1 MKITAVKSI
10 LVSAPYASPGD
21 SERELRLKTGFRP
34 ATFIKV
40 ETDEGVYG
48 LGETY
53 AGVYAPE
60 MVHAFVPQLE
70 YNLIGKSPFDIAALY
85 ESMRISNYYLGRT
98 GISQCVIGGVEMAL
112 WDLKGKALGVP
123 VYELLGGRAHQEIQ
137 AYASGGSNKPFDDL
151 KREMFGYVEKGYR
164 NIKIRINNMPDI
176 GRIVEKVELCRKV
189 IGAGIGLAADAV
201 QGNARYPWSVK
212 TATEIARRIAH
223 CDLLWLEEPAEVTH
237 YVGYAEIRRQIGI
250 PVAGGETVTS
260 LVEAQAYLNADALD
274 LFQPDASVIG
284 GIGNFRKVAQLCER
298 KFIPVAV
305 HCWCGGVG
313 MMGNYHAAFATPNC
327 TFLELPNVPNPLRE
341 EMLAEPL
348 KLVDGRIQAPTLPGL
363 GVLLPEGL
371 EDRYPY
377 RPGSVYRV
385 DAL

>member
-21 SERELRLKTGFRP
+21 SERELRLSTGFRP

-40 ETDEGVYG
+40 ETDEGIYG

-70 YNLIGKSPFDIAALY
+70 YNLLGKDPMQITGLADT
-85 ESMRISNYYLGRT
+85 MRIANYYLGRM
-98 GISQCVIGGVEMAL
+98 GITQCVIGGVEMAL
-112 WDLKGKALGVP
+112 WDLKGKTLGLP
-123 VYELLGGRAHQEIQ
+123 VHELLGGRVHNEIPV
-137 AYASGGSNKPFDDL
+137 YASGGSNKPFEDL
-151 KREMFGYVEKGYR
+151 KKEMLSYVELGYR
-164 NIKIRINNMPDI
+164 SIKIRISNMKEISQIIEKVAFCREAIGPDI
-176 GRIVEKVELCRKV
+176 GLSV
-189 IGAGIGLAADAV
+189 DAV
-201 QGNARYPWSVK
+201 QGNARSPWSVK
-212 TATEIARRIAH
+212 TAVEIARSIEPYN
-223 CDLLWLEEPAEVTH
+223 LMWLEEPAEVTN
-237 YVGYAEIRRQIGI
+237 YAGYAEIRRQIQI

-260 LVEAQAYLNADALD
+260 LVEAESYLNAGGLD
-274 LFQPDASVIG
+274 LFQPDAAVIG
-284 GIGNFRKVAQLCER
+284 GIGAFRRVAQLCER

-313 MMGNYHAAFATPNC
+313 LMGNYHAAFASPNC
-327 TFLELPNVPNPLRE
+327 TILELSNVPNPLRE

-348 KLVDGRIQAPTLPGL
+348 RMVDGKIQAPTLPGL
-363 GVLLPEGL
+363 GVILPEDL
-371 EDRYPY
+371 EEKYPY

-385 DAL
+385 NV